1 MWETNRYNVKNSFIF
16 CTFRGDIT
24 FGKLP
29 PPPHVTLG
37 HLLANPPPP
46 MEVTSFVDGP
56 PGSQVPG
63 PRIRVPKIKMV
74 KNEVVPWQETQDPIS
89 IPKVDA

>member
-1 MWETNRYNVKNSFIF
+1 MLKIHSFF
-16 CTFRGDIT
+16 VHLEVTSL
-24 FGKLP
+24 FGNP
-29 PPPHVTLG
+29 PSPHVTLG